1 MDFRRDEDTGKR
13 YILPASFYTAIT
25 RVHSGDDL
33 YLRSFETCFIQNDR
47 RVEWEIN
54 RLRTTRLFPKSKI
67 YLHEEIFSEGD
78 GELKVGYI
86 NVCGLLESLHS
97 EYLDADRNLAH
108 LDLICVAETHLLPTT
123 TDEKIKE
130 TLTNWEIFS
139 RYDAEDNR

>member
-67 YLHEEIFSEGD
+67 YLHEEIFNEGG

-97 EYLDADRNLAH
+97 EYLDKDSLAQFIE
-108 LDLICVAETHLLPTT
+108 DTT
-123 TDEKIKE
+123 
-130 TLTNWEIFS
+130 S
-139 RYDAEDNR
+139 